1 MPSGMIRNLTEL
13 YQYRALLIAL
23 SMRELKAR
31 YRASVLGFLWTFLNP
46 TLNMLVYVLVFKLL
60 MKNSTPNYAYLLFSG
75 LLPWIFF
82 ASSVMGATSSISDR
96 KDLLTKVRF
105 PAQVLPATVVLTNLI
120 NFLLSLPLLLAL
132 GLFFGVMP
140 TWHMIFLVP
149 VVLVQTFFTLAVS
162 YLFAAL
168 NVAFRDL
175 QHIVANVVQ
184 MLFFLTPVLWDLKA
198 APAVFGLTQQESQ
211 QLILTVNP
219 MASIISSWRDIFY
232 GVCGNTGTVAEPI
245 WLCQQRMP
253 DWQPL
258 LSVAAVSV
266 VVMWISTNVFERR
279 REEFAELV

>member
-1 MPSGMIRNLTEL
+1 MIRNLTEL

-46 TLNMLVYVLVFKLL
+46 TLNMLVYVLVFG
-60 MKNSTPNYAYLLFSG
+60 MVMRSAVPNYAYYLFTG
-75 LLPWIFF
+75 LLPWIYF
-82 ASSVMGATSSISDR
+82 STSVLGGTSSISDR

-140 TWHMIFLVP
+140 SWHIVFLVP
-149 VVLVQTFFTLAVS
+149 VLLVQTFFTLAIT
-162 YLFAAL
+162 YLLAAL

-175 QHIVANVVQ
+175 QHIVGNLVQ
-184 MLFFLTPVLWDLKA
+184 MAFFLTPVLWDLKV
-198 APAVFGLTQQESQ
+198 APAIGTLTKEESQ
-211 QLILTVNP
+211 QLLLTFNP
-219 MASIISSWRDIFY
+219 MASVVASYRDIFY
-232 GVCGNTGTVAEPI
+232 E
-245 WLCQQRMP
+245 QRLP
-253 DWQPL
+253 SWQPL
-258 LSVAAVSV
+258 LSVAALSLVL
-266 VVMWISTNVFERR
+266 MWISTNVFERR